1 MVLAGQHH
9 PFEPGVRQRPDKVV
23 RIEIGRMKQ
32 LRLFVSI
39 APLFVKWIKAYISM
53 SCHSSCAAEG
63 TGVNGVK
70 TSSGLASAKQVAHRA
85 PPNTA
90 AVINWFKFITNNH
103 YRFNSSYVSDGLIL
117 SDQVMQ
123 AF

>member
-1 MVLAGQHH
+1 
-9 PFEPGVRQRPDKVV
+9 
-23 RIEIGRMKQ
+23 
-32 LRLFVSI
+32 
-39 APLFVKWIKAYISM
+39 M

-103 YRFNSSYVSDGLIL
+103 YRFNSSYVPGGLIL